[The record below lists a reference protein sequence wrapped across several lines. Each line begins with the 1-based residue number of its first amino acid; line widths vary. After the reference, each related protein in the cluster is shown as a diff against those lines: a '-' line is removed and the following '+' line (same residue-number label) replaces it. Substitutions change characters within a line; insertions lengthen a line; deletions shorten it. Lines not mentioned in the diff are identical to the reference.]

1 MNANIPDNITDV
13 GTLITIVGLA
23 LVTVITRCF
32 FLYSSKSWQ
41 LPNWVNRGLH
51 YAPIAALSAVI
62 VPEILITNGQFLQ
75 GQSLGFWQDAK
86 LIAGLVGA
94 AVYFWRKSVL
104 LTMSM
109 GMLVYLPLHLG
120 LGW

>member
-1 MNANIPDNITDV
+1 MPADISDV
-13 GTLITIVGLA
+13 WTLITIAGLA

-32 FLYSSKSWQ
+32 FLFSSKPWQ

-62 VPEILITNGQFLQ
+62 LPEILVTQ
-75 GQSLGFWQDAK
+75 GQLLTSWHDAK
-86 LIAGLVGA
+86 LLAALVGA
-94 AVYFWRKSVL
+94 AIYFWRKSVL
-104 LTMSM
+104 LTMSL
-109 GMLVYLPLHLG
+109 GMAVYLPLHLV

>member
-1 MNANIPDNITDV
+1 MPADISDV
-13 GTLITIVGLA
+13 WTLITIAGLA

-32 FLYSSKSWQ
+32 FLFSSKPWQ

-62 VPEILITNGQFLQ
+62 LPEILVTQ
-75 GQSLGFWQDAK
+75 GQLLTSWHDAK
-86 LIAGLVGA
+86 LLAALVGA
-94 AVYFWRKSVL
+94 AIYFWRKSVL
-104 LTMSM
+104 LTMSL
-109 GMLVYLPLHLG
+109 GMAVYLPLHLI